1 MFYRMGYF
9 LILDPDYYY
18 YNLNT
23 RNTVY
28 EGRLLGSK
36 GVILL
41 LENKY
46 IYQYLLTILEFNLE
60 V

>member
-1 MFYRMGYF
+1 MGYF